1 MTDKKRKAII
11 SVTLVILTILVTQY
25 FGCVIAAF
33 GVWDYSYNPDVYLSS
48 EYGEYTLLLTVP
60 TEYADCFLPE
70 GELLDGV
77 GKGKCGKIASVTAA
91 PALSEGSAGVYA
103 KDTHTRLTVLV
114 RGEAVKRGG
123 SLSFGTLTPLPGK
136 RVFLHMPCVCEGIC
150 LSKGTE
156 AAL

>member
-1 MTDKKRKAII
+1 M
-11 SVTLVILTILVTQY
+11 VTYKCKLKFAFVDIFICVLLALGLLLVLFRPKGERV
-25 FGCVIAAF
+25 F
-33 GVWDYSYNPDVYLSS
+33 
-48 EYGEYTLLLTVP
+48 GEYTLLLTVP

-91 PALSEGSAGVYA
+91 PALSEGSAGVFT
-103 KDTHTRLTVLV
+103 KDSHMRLTVLV
-114 RGEAVKRGG
+114 RGEATKKGDR
-123 SLSFGTLTPLPGK
+123 LTFGTLSPLPGK